1 MDDQRDPEAT
11 ERFASAAP
19 EAYLRRREFLQRTAL
34 AAGLAASMAT
44 VLSPDVLVAEAA
56 SRQRR
61 TPLPAPRNLPV
72 DTFVVLMME
81 NRSFDHYL
89 GWLPGADGRQDG
101 LAYTTNEGQTLATHR
116 LAPDFQGCAFNDPD
130 HSWDGGRTQVNGGA
144 MDGFLRSGDNDA
156 FSVGYY
162 AQEDL
167 PFIPAA
173 AQAFTAYDRFFCSLL
188 ASTYPNREYM
198 HAAQSYGNKDN
209 SLPSGGGFPDT
220 TIFAALAAK
229 GIDARYFYDDLPVSA
244 FWGVPGLARSG
255 RVQEYYER
263 CAAGTLPALSFV
275 DPSFLNEGGGTS
287 GDEHPH
293 GDVRTG
299 QAYMADVVHAFMESP
314 QWKRGALFIVYDE
327 WRGFF
332 DHVAPPT
339 VPDIRASNY
348 PAQNYGQLGI
358 RIPAVAV
365 SPYARRRFV
374 SHDVFAFESILK
386 LIEYRF
392 GLSPLTQRDAYARNI
407 GRSFDWESKPRLDLP
422 ALPDPPDV
430 LSAQC
435 SNRPPSALY
444 GGEAERPK
452 PHDMSLL
459 LTSGYLDR
467 LGFDY
472 KPATAATTFR
482 NPRKIEAALRER
494 EAREGRRT
502 R

>member
-101 LAYTTNEGQTLATHR
+101 LAYTTNDGQTLATHR

-130 HSWDGGRTQVNGGA
+130 HSWEGGRTQVNGGA

-327 WRGFF
+327 WGGFF

-339 VPDIRASNY
+339 VPDTRASND

-392 GLSPLTQRDAYARNI
+392 GLSPLTRRDAYARNI

>member
-101 LAYTTNEGQTLATHR
+101 LAYTTNDGQTLATHR

-130 HSWDGGRTQVNGGA
+130 HSWEGGRTQVNGGA

-327 WRGFF
+327 WGGFF

-339 VPDIRASNY
+339 VPDIRASND

-494 EAREGRRT
+494 AAREGRRT

>member
-19 EAYLRRREFLQRTAL
+19 EAYLRRREFLQRTAMT
-34 AAGLAASMAT
+34 AGLAASMAT

-81 NRSFDHYL
+81 NRAFHHYL

-101 LAYTTNEGQTLATHR
+101 LAYTTNDGQTLATHR

-327 WRGFF
+327 WGGFF

-339 VPDIRASNY
+339 VPDTRASND

-494 EAREGRRT
+494 AAREGRRT